1 MDYVTVIELLEEKMS
16 KGTVNKVIL
25 IGRLGK
31 DPEMRYTASGTAVAN
46 FSMATNHFTKDQ
58 DGNNS
63 DMTEWHQV
71 VAFGRTAEVA
81 SEYLNKGKLVYVE
94 GRLQTRSWDDQNGQ
108 KRYKTEVVCT
118 NMQLLGSR
126 AENEMQQNQPPE
138 MEKTTDSNT
147 EKETQTSASSEEE
160 DDLPF

>member
-1 MDYVTVIELLEEKMS
+1 MS

-46 FSMATNHFTKDQ
+46 FSMATNHFTRDQ

-63 DMTEWHQV
+63 DTTEWHQV

-81 SEYLNKGKLVYVE
+81 SEYLNKGKLVYIE

-108 KRYKTEVVCT
+108 KRYKTEVVCS
-118 NMQLLGSR
+118 NLQLLGSR
-126 AENEMQQNQPPE
+126 AESEMSQDEPAE
-138 MEKTTDSNT
+138 MEKTTDSSN
-147 EKETQTSASSEEE
+147 EKETQTSVTSEEE

>member
-1 MDYVTVIELLEEKMS
+1 MS

-31 DPEMRYTASGTAVAN
+31 DPEMRYTSSGTAVVN
-46 FSMATNHFTKDQ
+46 FSLATNHFMKDQ

-63 DMTEWHQV
+63 DITEWHQV

-81 SEYLNKGKLVYVE
+81 GEYLNKGKLVYIE

-108 KRYKTEVVCT
+108 KRYKTEVVCS
-118 NMQLLGSR
+118 NLQLLGSKGDSELPQEE
-126 AENEMQQNQPPE
+126 APT
-138 MEKTTDSNT
+138 MEKTTESNS
-147 EKETQTSASSEEE
+147 EKESQTASAGNEEE

>member
-1 MDYVTVIELLEEKMS
+1 MS

-31 DPEMRYTASGTAVAN
+31 DPEMRYTSSGTAVVN

-58 DGNNS
+58 DGNNA
-63 DMTEWHQV
+63 DTTEWHQV

-81 SEYLNKGKLVYVE
+81 GEYLNKGKLVYVE

-108 KRYKTEVVCT
+108 KRYKTEVVCS
-118 NMQLLGSR
+118 NLQLLGSR
-126 AENEMQQNQPPE
+126 GDSEAPQTEAPA
-138 MEKTTDSNT
+138 MEKTVENT
-147 EKETQTSASSEEE
+147 NEQESQAAPAKEEE

>member
-1 MDYVTVIELLEEKMS
+1 MS

-31 DPEMRYTASGTAVAN
+31 DPEMRYTSSGTAVVN
-46 FSMATNHFTKDQ
+46 FSLATNHFMKDQ

-63 DMTEWHQV
+63 DQTEWHQV

-81 SEYLNKGKLVYVE
+81 SEYLNKGKLVYIE

-108 KRYKTEVVCT
+108 KRYKTEVVCS
-118 NMQLLGSR
+118 NLQLLGSKGDS
-126 AENEMQQNQPPE
+126 ELPQEETPE
-138 MEKTTDSNT
+138 MEKPIESNN
-147 EKETQTSASSEEE
+147 EKESKTTASAEEE

>member
-1 MDYVTVIELLEEKMS
+1 MS

-31 DPEMRYTASGTAVAN
+31 DPEMRYTASGTAVVN

-63 DMTEWHQV
+63 DTTEWHQV

-81 SEYLNKGKLVYVE
+81 GEYLNKGKLVYIE

-108 KRYKTEVVCT
+108 KRYKTEVVCS
-118 NMQLLGSR
+118 NLQLLGSR
-126 AENEMQQNQPPE
+126 GDSDAPQTEAPA
-138 MEKTTDSNT
+138 MEETVDNNN
-147 EKETQTSASSEEE
+147 EKESQTATTSSDEE

>member
-1 MDYVTVIELLEEKMS
+1 MS

-25 IGRLGK
+25 IGRLGR
-31 DPEMRYTASGTAVAN
+31 DPEMRYTASGTAVVN
-46 FSMATNHFTKDQ
+46 FSLATNHFSKDQ
-58 DGNNS
+58 SGNNT
-63 DMTEWHQV
+63 DQTEWHNI

-81 SEYLNKGKLVYVE
+81 GEYLSKGRLVYIE

-108 KRYKTEVVCT
+108 KKYKTEVVCV

-126 AENEMQQNQPPE
+126 SEGGADIPE
-138 MEKTTDSNT
+138 EDQSESQETATKPKAKTAKKTD
-147 EKETQTSASSEEE
+147 EAAAEEE

>member
-1 MDYVTVIELLEEKMS
+1 MS

-31 DPEMRYTASGTAVAN
+31 DPEMRYTSSGTAVVN
-46 FSMATNHFTKDQ
+46 FSLATNHFMKDQ

-63 DMTEWHQV
+63 DTTEWHQV

-81 SEYLNKGKLVYVE
+81 GEYLNKGKLVYIE

-108 KRYKTEVVCT
+108 KRYKTEVVCS
-118 NMQLLGSR
+118 NLQLLGSKGD
-126 AENEMQQNQPPE
+126 ADISQEDAPT
-138 MEKTTDSNT
+138 MERTTEDKI
-147 EKETQTSASSEEE
+147 EKESQAAPAGSEEE

>member
-1 MDYVTVIELLEEKMS
+1 MS
-16 KGTVNKVIL
+16 KGTINKVIL

-31 DPEMRYTASGTAVAN
+31 DPEMRYTSSGTAVVN

-63 DMTEWHQV
+63 DQTEWHKV

-81 SEYLNKGKLVYVE
+81 GEYLNKGKLVYIE
-94 GRLQTRSWDDQNGQ
+94 GRLQTSSWDDQNGQ
-108 KRYKTEVVCT
+108 KRYKTEIVCA
-118 NMQLLGSR
+118 NLQLLGSKGDSEPSQEE
-126 AENEMQQNQPPE
+126 APAL
-138 MEKTTDSNT
+138 EKTTESKN
-147 EKETQTSASSEEE
+147 EKESQTTPASEDE

>member
-1 MDYVTVIELLEEKMS
+1 MS

-31 DPEMRYTASGTAVAN
+31 DPEMRYTASGTAVVN

-63 DMTEWHQV
+63 DTTEWHQV

-81 SEYLNKGKLVYVE
+81 GEYLNKGKLVYIE

-108 KRYKTEVVCT
+108 KRYKTEVVCS
-118 NMQLLGSR
+118 NLQLLGSKGDSD
-126 AENEMQQNQPPE
+126 APQTETPA
-138 MEKTTDSNT
+138 MEQTVDSNN
-147 EKETQTSASSEEE
+147 EKESQTAPTTSDEE
-160 DDLPF
+160 DDLPLS

>member
-1 MDYVTVIELLEEKMS
+1 MS

-31 DPEMRYTASGTAVAN
+31 DPEMRYTASGTAVVN
-46 FSMATNHFTKDQ
+46 FSLATNHFMKDQ

-63 DMTEWHQV
+63 DQTEWHQV

-81 SEYLNKGKLVYVE
+81 GEYLNKGKLVYIE

-108 KRYKTEVVCT
+108 KRYKTEVVCA
-118 NMQLLGSR
+118 NLQLLGSKG
-126 AENEMQQNQPPE
+126 ESEGPQEETPE
-138 MEKTTDSNT
+138 MEKTTKSNN
-147 EKETQTSASSEEE
+147 EKESQPAVSGEEE